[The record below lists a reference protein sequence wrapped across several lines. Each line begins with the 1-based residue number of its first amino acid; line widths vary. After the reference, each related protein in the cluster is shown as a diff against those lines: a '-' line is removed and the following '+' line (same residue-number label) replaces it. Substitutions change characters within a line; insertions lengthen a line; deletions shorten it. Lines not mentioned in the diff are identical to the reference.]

1 MGQFNK
7 YSAGV
12 GVERTAEKKYL
23 LGAAHLRSLLIEP
36 VERH

>member
-12 GVERTAEKKYL
+12 AARRGAEKKYL
-23 LGAAHLRSLLIEP
+23 LGAEVLF
-36 VERH
+36 ER